1 MKQDW
6 MSFHIWDSKVPS
18 FDVAGEGSD
27 VMTDF
32 FRDVIEATYVN
43 FSFAKVDCQLIKAFA
58 EVVDA
63 ALACEA

>member
-1 MKQDW
+1 MHFFIDETRLDEL
-6 MSFHIWDSKVPS
+6 SYI
-18 FDVAGEGSD
+18 DVAGEGSD

-32 FRDVIEATYVN
+32 FRDVIEAKYVN